1 MSSSLRT
8 SRGGIC
14 AAGATFCEVKWL
26 IMRRKGGLIELKVD
40 REVLKRSMMM
50 VSCLTKC

>member
-14 AAGATFCEVKWL
+14 AAAATFCEVKGL
-26 IMRRKGGLIELKVD
+26 VTRRKGGLIDVKVD
-40 REVLKRSMMM
+40 MEVLKKSMTM
-50 VSCLTKC
+50 VL